1 MTQAFGASTCTS
13 DVWIIDSGATCHMT
27 NDHNLLKKCVE
38 LKKPVEVQLG
48 DGKVLNATA
57 HGTVTLYAVL
67 PGGRHKK
74 CNLKD
79 VLFVSDLSYNLLSVP
94 KATGAGYNVCFDDS
108 GCKIVRADGATIAVG
123 NKMGSLFYLQ
133 YQKEVELSNAANAES
148 SKSKEMLWHQRYGHL
163 GAQNLK
169 KLANES
175 LVDGFDFDPKKDLDF
190 YEACVQGKQHHC
202 PFPTSGAKRGT
213 EPLGLVLCGKIT
225 PKSAGGAEYFMT
237 YTDDKTRYVWLY
249 PLKTK
254 DEAFAKVQEWK
265 ALVEKSSGYVLK
277 LLRSD
282 NGGEYISTDFEN
294 FTKSEG
300 VAHQTTVPGTPQQNG
315 VAEHL
320 NRTLVESVRSML
332 LQAKLPQ
339 KFWVEALNTAVY
351 LHNRSPTKALKG
363 KTPYEA
369 WTGSK
374 LDVTHLRRKC
384 VFLGYATDKKGYR
397 LFDVE
402 RQRVIFSRDVKF
414 HEDEFGILQ
423 KEVPKGIDN
432 KLVILELSNGD
443 DAIEEVANDPPPQEV
458 RRSSH
463 DRHSPARLGEWV
475 TVASD
480 GSAEPTT
487 VSEAL
492 NGPEGTQW
500 HDAMQQEIDSLCKHD
515 VWELTELPDGKQ
527 AIRSKWVFRTKC
539 NADGSIERRKARL
552 VAQGYCQKY
561 GVDYDETF
569 SPVVRFES
577 LRTVIAL
584 SVQQGLK
591 LHQMDVATAFLNGEL
606 AEEVYVK
613 QPEGF
618 VVKGRNTWYA
628 N

>member
-1 MTQAFGASTCTS
+1 MT
-13 DVWIIDSGATCHMT
+13 
-27 NDHNLLKKCVE
+27 
-38 LKKPVEVQLG
+38 
-48 DGKVLNATA
+48 
-57 HGTVTLYAVL
+57 
-67 PGGRHKK
+67 
-74 CNLKD
+74 
-79 VLFVSDLSYNLLSVP
+79 
-94 KATGAGYNVCFDDS
+94 
-108 GCKIVRADGATIAVG
+108 
-123 NKMGSLFYLQ
+123 
-133 YQKEVELSNAANAES
+133 
-148 SKSKEMLWHQRYGHL
+148 
-163 GAQNLK
+163 
-169 KLANES
+169 
-175 LVDGFDFDPKKDLDF
+175 
-190 YEACVQGKQHHC
+190 
-202 PFPTSGAKRGT
+202 
-213 EPLGLVLCGKIT
+213 
-225 PKSAGGAEYFMT
+225 
-237 YTDDKTRYVWLY
+237 KTRYVWVY

-254 DEAFAKVQEWK
+254 DEAFAKFQEWK
-265 ALVEKSSGYVLK
+265 ALVEKSSGYTLK
-277 LLRSD
+277 FLRSD

-315 VAEHL
+315 VAERL

-339 KFWVEALNTAVY
+339 KFSVEALNTAVY

-374 LDVTHLRRKC
+374 ADVTHLRSFGCTAYAHIPQADRKKLDPKTRKC

-443 DAIEEVANDPPPQEV
+443 DAIEEVADDPPPQEV

-463 DRHSPARLGEWV
+463 DRRPPARLGEWV

-480 GSAEPTT
+480 GSTEPTT

-515 VWELTELPDGKQ
+515 VWELTDLPDRKQ
-527 AIRSKWVFRTKC
+527 AIGSKWVFRTKC
-539 NADGSIERRKARL
+539 HADGSIERRKARL
-552 VAQGYCQKY
+552 VAQGYSQKY

-584 SVQQGLK
+584 SVQQGLT

-618 VVKGRNTWYA
+618 VVKGKEHLVCNLNKSLYGLKQSPRCWNYTLDGHFKSMGFKQAPSDPCIYVA
-628 N
+628 RGNNEPFIIGVYVNDNSCGKDH